1 MSNKD
6 KYIQYCL
13 IEKKVPI
20 FSQPW
25 WLDIVTEGG
34 DWNVCLVEKG
44 GEIVASMPYIV
55 TRKFVFKVCVMPIL
69 TQTLGP
75 YIKYPKGQKYYKK
88 LSWEKNLMEGLIKEL
103 PNVDYFSQNF
113 DKNITNWLPF
123 YWHGFKQTTRYSYV
137 IENITLND
145 LESGFET
152 DIRRRRK
159 KARNMGVKV
168 YESEDVLKF
177 YELNKMTYTRKN
189 KDIPYEFDFIK
200 NVYCKCKEN
209 NSCKM
214 LFAENIDGQVIAGN
228 FLIYDETTVYY
239 LMGGIDPTQKNLGG
253 MDAVQFESI
262 KFALESGKKFDFEGS
277 MVESIEKYFRSFGAI
292 QKTYFSITKTSSF
305 LLHIRS
311 LFF

>member
-1 MSNKD
+1 
-6 KYIQYCL
+6 
-13 IEKKVPI
+13 
-20 FSQPW
+20 
-25 WLDIVTEGG
+25 
-34 DWNVCLVEKG
+34 
-44 GEIVASMPYIV
+44 
-55 TRKFVFKVCVMPIL
+55 
-69 TQTLGP
+69 
-75 YIKYPKGQKYYKK
+75 
-88 LSWEKNLMEGLIKEL
+88 
-103 PNVDYFSQNF
+103 
-113 DKNITNWLPF
+113 
-123 YWHGFKQTTRYSYV
+123 
-137 IENITLND
+137 
-145 LESGFET
+145 
-152 DIRRRRK
+152 
-159 KARNMGVKV
+159 MGVKV

-214 LFAENIDGQVIAGN
+214 FFVENIDGQVIAGN